1 MCGIAGFMA
10 DDASAGVHPD
20 DDAAVKRMLD
30 CIAHRGP
37 DAEGIW
43 RAPGV
48 VLGHRRLAIIDL
60 SAEGNQPIANEDGAV
75 TAVVNGE
82 IYDFEPIREA
92 LAAKGHTLRSRS
104 DSEVVLHLWEDL
116 GEDFVLRIHGMFA
129 LALWDARRRA
139 LVLARDRSGKKPLY
153 YRRTR
158 RGLAFASELHALVRA
173 FPEERPAVDLGAVD
187 EYLSLQYVPA
197 PRTVYQGIYKLPAA
211 TLAVIAPGES
221 PSPRRYWRRPCGETL
236 DAPEDELAGELR
248 GLLDGAVRRR
258 MVADVPLG
266 AFLSGGVDSSVI
278 VALMARASTRPVKTF
293 SIGFP
298 DADDS
303 ELRYA
308 RMVAARYSTDHHE
321 LVVAPEMTTVLRG
334 IVEHHGE
341 PFADSSAVATW
352 YLARMTREHVTVS
365 LSGDASDENFAGYK
379 RYNPA
384 RLSSVFD
391 RLPAPARPA
400 VQWAMGQAGRAI
412 HPDVVALARSLDG
425 GDAGRYL
432 ALLGH
437 FTAADKRRLYGPAMA
452 EVDPGTTQRRFAS
465 LLASSRA
472 PDRLRRLLD
481 LDFET
486 YLTDDIN
493 AKVDIAAMSHALE
506 VRCPFL
512 DTAVVEFAAKLP
524 SRVQSRWRA
533 KHLLRKAVVDLVP
546 GEILHRSKRGFGLP
560 LRRWMTRDLG
570 PMARD
575 LLLDRTARER
585 GVLAP
590 AAVEALFDDL
600 AAGRGGADRLWTLL
614 VLETWFRAFMDG
626 GP

>member
-60 SAEGNQPIANEDGAV
+60 SADGNQPIANEDGAV

-92 LAAKGHTLRSRS
+92 LVAKGHTLRSRS

-116 GEDFVLRIHGMFA
+116 GEGFVQRIHGMFA
-129 LALWDARRRA
+129 LALWDARRRV
-139 LVLARDRSGKKPLY
+139 LVLARDRSGKKPLF

-173 FPEERPAVDLGAVD
+173 FPGERPSVDLGAVD

-221 PSPRRYWRRPCGETL
+221 PSPRRYWSRPCGETL
-236 DAPEDELAGELR
+236 GATEDELASELR

-298 DADDS
+298 HADDS
-303 ELRYA
+303 ELTHA
-308 RMVAARYSTDHHE
+308 RAIAKRFGTEHHE
-321 LVVAPEMTTVLRG
+321 LVVSPDMTSLVDT
-334 IVEHHGE
+334 IVRHHGE
-341 PFADSSAVATW
+341 PFADSSAVATDC
-352 YLARMTREHVTVS
+352 LARMTREHVTVA
-365 LSGDASDENFAGYK
+365 LSGDGADEVFAGYK
-379 RYNPA
+379 RYAPA
-384 RLSSVFD
+384 RLAHLHD
-391 RLPAPARPA
+391 RLPAPLRALVRGVASPLVGAVRPDYGRFAR
-400 VQWAMGQAGRAI
+400 
-412 HPDVVALARSLDG
+412 
-425 GDAGRYL
+425 DAGEGEAPRYL
-432 ALLGH
+432 HLVAR
-437 FTAADKRRLYGPAMA
+437 FDDADRAQLRGPALQGAHGGVRERFEAILAASDGPYPMA
-452 EVDPGTTQRRFAS
+452 RVLDVDVA
-465 LLASSRA
+465 
-472 PDRLRRLLD
+472 
-481 LDFET
+481 T
-486 YLTDDIN
+486 YLTDDIH
-493 AKVDIAAMSHALE
+493 AKVDIASMTHALE
-506 VRCPFL
+506 VRGPFL
-512 DTAVVEFAAKLP
+512 DTAVVEFAARLP
-524 SRVQSRWRA
+524 TRSLFAVRGKRILRDAMRGLVPDATLSRV
-533 KHLLRKAVVDLVP
+533 
-546 GEILHRSKRGFGLP
+546 KRGFALP
-560 LRRWMTRDLG
+560 LERWMRHDLREMTRDL
-570 PMARD
+570 
-575 LLLDRTARER
+575 LLSPRALQR
-585 GVLAP
+585 GLLAP
-590 AAVEALFDDL
+590 AAVEALVRD
-600 AAGRGGADRLWTLL
+600 AGRTDADRLWTLL
-614 VLETWFRAFMDG
+614 LLEQWHRAFVDAPPG
-626 GP
+626 

>member
-10 DDASAGVHPD
+10 DDGRAGVHPD
-20 DDAAVKRMLD
+20 DDAAVRRMLD
-30 CIAHRGP
+30 ALAHRGP
-37 DAEGIW
+37 DAEGVW

-48 VLGHRRLAIIDL
+48 VLGHRRLSIIDL
-60 SAEGNQPIANEDGAV
+60 SVEGNQPMENEDGGVA
-75 TAVVNGE
+75 AAVNGE
-82 IYDFEPIREA
+82 IYDFEPIREGLIA
-92 LAAKGHTLRSRS
+92 GGHTLRSRS

-116 GEDFVLRIHGMFA
+116 GEGFVDRVHGMFA
-129 LALWDARRRA
+129 LALWDARRRV
-139 LVLARDRSGKKPLY
+139 LVLARDRSGKKPLF

-173 FPEERPAVDLGAVD
+173 FPGDRPAVDLAAID

-197 PRTVYQGIYKLPAA
+197 PRTAFAGVCKLPAA
-211 TLAVIAPGES
+211 SIAVIAPGES
-221 PSPRRYWRRPCGETL
+221 VAPRTYWSRACGET
-236 DAPEDELAGELR
+236 AVGTEEALAGELR
-248 GLLDGAVRRR
+248 ALLDAAVRRR

-278 VALMARASTRPVKTF
+278 VALMAQASPRPVKTF

-303 ELRYA
+303 ELGFARLVASRY
-308 RMVAARYSTDHHE
+308 RTEHHE
-321 LVVAPEMTTVLRG
+321 LVVAPEMTAVLQD

-341 PFADSSAVATW
+341 PFGDSSAVATW
-352 YLARMTREHVTVS
+352 YLARMTREHVTVA
-365 LSGDASDENFAGYK
+365 LSGDASDESFAGYK

-384 RLSSVFD
+384 RLSALFD
-391 RLPAPARPA
+391 RVPQAARPGLRWA
-400 VQWAMGQAGRAI
+400 VAQAGRAI
-412 HPDVVALARSLDG
+412 HPDVLGLARSLDE

-437 FTAADKRRLYGPAMA
+437 FTASDKRRLLGPAMRG
-452 EVDPGTTQRRFAS
+452 VDPTATQRRFAA

-472 PDRLRRLLD
+472 PDLLRRLLD
-481 LDFET
+481 LDFRT

-512 DTAVVEFAAKLP
+512 DTAVVEFAARLP
-524 SRVQSRWRA
+524 SGMQSRWRG
-533 KHLLRKAVVDLVP
+533 KHLLRRAVGDLVP
-546 GEILHRSKRGFGLP
+546 REILTRSKRGFGLP
-560 LRRWMTRDLG
+560 LERWMTRDLG
-570 PMARD
+570 PMARE

-585 GVLAP
+585 GVLDP
-590 AAVEALFDDL
+590 GAVEDLFADL
-600 AAGRGGADRLWTLL
+600 DAGRGGADRLWTLL
-614 VLETWFRAFMDG
+614 VMETWFRAFVDG
-626 GP
+626 VA

>member
-10 DDASAGVHPD
+10 DDARAGVHPD

-30 CIAHRGP
+30 AIAHRGP

-48 VLGHRRLAIIDL
+48 VLGHRRLSIIDL
-60 SAEGNQPIANEDGAV
+60 SADGNQPIASEDGAV

-92 LAAKGHTLRSRS
+92 LVAKGHTLRSRS
-104 DSEVVLHLWEDL
+104 DSEVVLHLWEDRAE
-116 GEDFVLRIHGMFA
+116 GFVQAIHGMFA
-129 LALWDARRRA
+129 LALWDARRRV
-139 LVLARDRSGKKPLY
+139 LVLARDRAGKKPLF

-173 FPEERPAVDLGAVD
+173 FPDERPAVDLAAVD

-197 PRTVYQGIYKLPAA
+197 PRTVYAGVYKLPPA
-211 TLAVIAPGES
+211 TLAVIAPGEV
-221 PSPRRYWRRPCGETL
+221 PAPKRYWSRPCGETL
-236 DAPEDELAGELR
+236 GAPEDELARELR

-308 RMVAARYSTDHHE
+308 RLVAARYGTEHHE
-321 LVVAPEMTTVLRG
+321 LVVAPEMTTALRE
-334 IVEHHGE
+334 IVAHHGE
-341 PFADSSAVATW
+341 PFGDSSAVATW

-384 RLSSVFD
+384 RLSSAFEH
-391 RLPAPARPA
+391 LPAPLRPA
-400 VQWAMGQAGRAI
+400 VQWAMGRVGRVI
-412 HPDVVALARSLDG
+412 HPDVVRLGAALDQG
-425 GDAGRYL
+425 EAGRYL

-437 FTAADKRRLYGPAMA
+437 FTADDKGRLYGPAMA
-452 EVDPGTTQRRFAS
+452 SVDPEATRRRFAA
-465 LLASSRA
+465 LLAASRA
-472 PDRLRRLLD
+472 PDHLRRLLD
-481 LDFET
+481 LDFQT
-486 YLTDDIN
+486 YLADDIN

-512 DTAVVEFAAKLP
+512 DTAVVEFAARLP
-524 SRVQSRWRA
+524 SSVQSRWRP
-533 KHLLRKAVVDLVP
+533 KHLLRKAVGDLVP
-546 GEILHRSKRGFGLP
+546 GEILRRSKRGFGLP
-560 LRRWMTRDLG
+560 LTRWMTRDLG

-585 GVLAP
+585 GVLRP
-590 AAVEALFDDL
+590 EAVEALFADL
-600 AAGRGGADRLWTLL
+600 DAGRGGADRLWTLL
-614 VLETWFRAFMDG
+614 VLETWFRAFVDG
-626 GP
+626 